1 MKTKT
6 VTMNLNDGIEIICD
20 ILFTYH
26 SDNFNNDYAIFKDRE
41 TNQISAFAYTLNDED
56 EIKDV
61 LPIKT
66 EVEWQ
71 MLEKIATEYIESISG
86 GCSCGGGSCGGCQGD
101 CDCECGGCDSGCCD

>member
-6 VTMNLNDGIEIICD
+6 VTMNLNDDIEIICD

-41 TNQISAFAYTLNDED
+41 TNRISAFSYTLNDED
-56 EIKDV
+56 EIDQV

-66 EVEWQ
+66 EIEWE
-71 MLEKIATEYIESISG
+71 MLEKIATDYINSMSG

-101 CDCECGGCDSGCCD
+101 CDCGCECECDGCD

>member
-6 VTMNLNDGIEIICD
+6 VTMKLNDDIEIICD

-41 TNQISAFAYTLNDED
+41 TNRISAFSYTLNDED
-56 EIKDV
+56 EIDKV

-66 EVEWQ
+66 EIEWE
-71 MLEKIATEYIESISG
+71 MLEKIATDYINSMSG

-101 CDCECGGCDSGCCD
+101 CDCGCECECDGCE